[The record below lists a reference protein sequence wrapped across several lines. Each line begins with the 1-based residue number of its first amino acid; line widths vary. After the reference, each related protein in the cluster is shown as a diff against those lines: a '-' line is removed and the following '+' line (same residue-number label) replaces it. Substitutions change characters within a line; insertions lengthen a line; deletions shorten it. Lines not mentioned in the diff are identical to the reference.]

1 MTKRYQK
8 RNLLKHWDDEIGK
21 LVADGRYVSKDAFV
35 NEAVRLRLEQVK
47 PLKERNRVLDGEA
60 AVLREQLRC
69 LGGVDQ

>member
-8 RNLLKHWDDEIGK
+8 RNLIKQLDDEIQK

-47 PLKERNRVLDGEA
+47 PLRERNRVIDGEA

-69 LGGVDQ
+69 FNRE